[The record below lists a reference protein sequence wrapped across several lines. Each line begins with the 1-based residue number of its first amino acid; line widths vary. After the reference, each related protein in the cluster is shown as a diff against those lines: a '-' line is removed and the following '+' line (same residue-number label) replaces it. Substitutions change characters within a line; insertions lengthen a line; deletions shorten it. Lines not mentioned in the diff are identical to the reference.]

1 MLVFLSLS
9 PPPVLLFSPSPTPC
23 SGEMMGL
30 QEMSGGEATATE
42 EEGLLSIEQ
51 ELLSSLTG
59 IIKDCQMS
67 GISSANLQTPL
78 SRRFWSQLFSYW
90 TRHLRTISP
99 PRPSFSYHSFQTR
112 FSVWD
117 SRALSASSPD

>member
-9 PPPVLLFSPSPTPC
+9 PPPVLLFSPSPTLC

-59 IIKDCQMS
+59 IIKD
-67 GISSANLQTPL
+67 
-78 SRRFWSQLFSYW
+78 
-90 TRHLRTISP
+90 
-99 PRPSFSYHSFQTR
+99 
-112 FSVWD
+112 
-117 SRALSASSPD
+117 